1 MSELIVGI
9 GEVLWDILPQGKKLG
24 GAPANFAYHIS
35 QFGFESKA
43 ISAIGNDKLGK
54 EITDILNSREIGY
67 YLQSN
72 SFPTGI
78 VDINIDR
85 SGIPTYRIAENS
97 AWDNIV
103 FDEQLRLIAGS
114 TKIACFGSLAQRS
127 EISRKTINEFLDNM
141 PDKENVH
148 KIFDI
153 NLRQHYYTRTIIT
166 DSLEKCNILKIND
179 EELAIINEMFK
190 FGSSKINIVATE
202 IMKRYEIKILILTC
216 GVRGSFVFARNF
228 ESFIDTPQ
236 VKVADT
242 VGAGDSFTAAFCA
255 ALLKGHSLKEAHE
268 FAVQIAAFVCTQLG
282 AMPVIPKELKRI

>member
-190 FGSSKINIVATE
+190 FGSSKINTVATE

-216 GVRGSFVFARNF
+216 GVRGSFVFARS
-228 ESFIDTPQ
+228 EERR
-236 VKVADT
+236 
-242 VGAGDSFTAAFCA
+242 VG
-255 ALLKGHSLKEAHE
+255 KE
-268 FAVQIAAFVCTQLG
+268 C
-282 AMPVIPKELKRI
+282 

>member
-35 QFGFESKA
+35 QFGYESKA

-54 EITDILNSREIGY
+54 EITDILNSMEIGY

-85 SGIPTYRIAENS
+85 SGIPTYRIAEHS

>member
-166 DSLEKCNILKIND
+166 DSLGKCNILKIND

>member
-1 MSELIVGI
+1 MCSSDLI

-166 DSLEKCNILKIND
+166 DSLGKCNILKIND